1 MILYEFLSQI
11 SDAFFPRICLAC
23 SRILPSGSPEFFCS
37 DCFGQITFLHGSLC
51 PVCGILFPDSSS
63 EDHLCPSCM
72 ENAHWFEFARAAVA
86 YEGIIADVIRRFK
99 YGRDLTAGEALAGLL
114 ADFDFDGVDFSAFD
128 AIIPVPL
135 HIRRLRE
142 RRFNQS
148 LVLARALGKKH
159 GIAVDFS
166 LLKRRRFT
174 LTQTGLNKSE
184 RDKNISG
191 AFRASHSEKIP
202 GGSFLLVDDVYTTGA
217 TINECAKTLAEAGA
231 KRVAALTAARVL

>member
-1 MILYEFLSQI
+1 LILREFFTQI

-23 SRILPSGSPEFFCS
+23 SRVLPSGRPEFFCS
-37 DCFGQITFLHGSLC
+37 DCFRQITFLRGSLC

-63 EDHLCPSCM
+63 ENHRCPSCM
-72 ENAHWFEFARAAVA
+72 ENAHWFDFARAAVA
-86 YEGIIADVIRRFK
+86 YEGIIVDTIHRFK
-99 YGRDLTAGEALAGLL
+99 YGRDLTAGAALSGLL
-114 ADFDFDGVDFSAFD
+114 ADFDFDGVDFSTFD
-128 AIIPVPL
+128 AMIPVPL

-174 LTQTGLNKSE
+174 LTQTGLDKGE

-191 AFRASHSEKIP
+191 AFQTAHPEKIP
-202 GGSFLLVDDVYTTGA
+202 GRSFLLVDDVYTTGA
-217 TINECAKTLAEAGA
+217 TVNECAKTLVQAGA

>member
-1 MILYEFLSQI
+1 
-11 SDAFFPRICLAC
+11 
-23 SRILPSGSPEFFCS
+23 
-37 DCFGQITFLHGSLC
+37 
-51 PVCGILFPDSSS
+51 
-63 EDHLCPSCM
+63 M
-72 ENAHWFEFARAAVA
+72 EHTHWFDFARAAVA
-86 YEGIIADVIRRFK
+86 YEGIIVDTIHRFK
-99 YGRDLTAGEALAGLL
+99 YGRDLTAGDALAALL
-114 ADFDFDGVDFSAFD
+114 ADFDFDGIDFSAFD
-128 AIIPVPL
+128 AMIPVPL

-174 LTQTGLNKSE
+174 LTQTGLDKCE

-191 AFRASHSEKIP
+191 AFWAAHPKKIP
-202 GGSFLLVDDVYTTGA
+202 GRSFLLVDDVYTTGA
-217 TINECAKTLAEAGA
+217 TVNECAKTLVQAGA